1 MSLERAKSNAYM
13 TLEQHYTSIVIRHLR
28 QLQECLMKSTSTFSK
43 SSSSS
48 RGSIIQVD
56 WAQSTVV
63 ILRRQDLE
71 HSILQFMSSLQ
82 MSISQDY
89 QEDITKFTNSSANHL
104 RFLQRV
110 NETTTHNKPLPVLS
124 FPKRFQC
131 SSFFLSL
138 ISSINHFI

>member
-48 RGSIIQVD
+48 RGSIMQVD
-56 WAQSTVV
+56 WAQSTVF

-82 MSISQDY
+82 MSISRDY

-104 RFLQRV
+104 RFLHRV
-110 NETTTHNKPLPVLS
+110 NETTTHNKPQPVIS
-124 FPKRFQC
+124 FPEGFQC
-131 SSFFLSL
+131 SSIFLYL
-138 ISSINHFI
+138 NSSINHLI